1 MIILF
6 DLDGTIIDQKTTI
19 LKCLN
24 ILLEKYDTSYSMD
37 ELKPL
42 IGKTLKEIIERKVG
56 SENLAKQLRM
66 KYREIYVK
74 NYLEETK
81 IYDGVKE
88 LLMELR
94 KRKIKTGI
102 ITSKLGDV
110 ARSFLSDLKIDY
122 LFDIVVGEGDA
133 EMKPSPA
140 PVIFACKTLKE
151 KPENCIVVGDSE
163 DDIITGKNAGA
174 KTIAVLWGY
183 RNRKELE
190 DVNPDYVVESVG
202 ELRNTLFV
210 LLDTEKEPEAK
221 REYIRKLEKIRKGK
235 FIRVKDF
242 AKRL

>member
-24 ILLEKYDTSYSMD
+24 ILLKKYDTSYSID
-37 ELKPL
+37 ELMPL
-42 IGKTLKEIIERKVG
+42 IGKPLKEIIKRKVG
-56 SENLAKQLRM
+56 SEKLAKKLRM
-66 KYREIYVK
+66 EYREIYVK

-110 ARSFLSDLKIDY
+110 ARSFLKDLKIAH
-122 LFDIVVGEGDA
+122 LFDIIVGEGDA

-140 PVIFACKTLKE
+140 PVIRACRMLNEKT
-151 KPENCIVVGDSE
+151 ENCVVVGDSE
-163 DDIITGKNAGA
+163 DDVISGKNAGA

-183 RNRKELE
+183 RNRKQLE
-190 DVNPDYVVESVG
+190 NVNPDYVVGSVG
-202 ELRNTLFV
+202 ELRTVLFN
-210 LLDTEKEPEAK
+210 
-221 REYIRKLEKIRKGK
+221 II
-235 FIRVKDF
+235 
-242 AKRL
+242 

>member
-1 MIILF
+1 MIVLF
-6 DLDGTIIDQKTTI
+6 DLDGTVIDQKTTI

-24 ILLEKYDTSYSMD
+24 ILLEKYNTSYSMD
-37 ELKPL
+37 ELRPL
-42 IGKTLKEIIERKVG
+42 IGKPLKEIIKRKVG
-56 SENLAKQLRM
+56 SEKLAKQLRM

-81 IYDGVKE
+81 IYDGVEE

-110 ARSFLSDLKIDY
+110 ARSFLKDLKIAH
-122 LFDIVVGEGDA
+122 LFDIVVGEGDT

-140 PVIFACKTLKE
+140 PVIHACRMLNE
-151 KPENCIVVGDSE
+151 KPENCVIVGDSE
-163 DDIITGKNAGA
+163 DDIITGKSAGA

-183 RNRKELE
+183 RNRKQLE

-202 ELRNTLFV
+202 QLRTVIFGLLFS
-210 LLDTEKEPEAK
+210 
-221 REYIRKLEKIRKGK
+221 
-235 FIRVKDF
+235 
-242 AKRL
+242 

>member
-6 DLDGTIIDQKTTI
+6 DLDGTIIEQSATI

-24 ILLEKYDTSYSMD
+24 ILLEKYNASYSM
-37 ELKPL
+37 EQLRPL
-42 IGKTLKEIIERKVG
+42 IGKPLKRIIERKVG

-88 LLMELR
+88 LLIELR

-110 ARSFLSDLKIDY
+110 TRSFLKDLKISH
-122 LFDIVVGEGDA
+122 LFDVVVGEGDA

-140 PVIFACKTLKE
+140 PVIHACKTLKE
-151 KPENCIVVGDSE
+151 KTENCIMVGDSE
-163 DDIITGKNAGA
+163 DDIIAGKNAGA

-190 DVNPDYVVESVG
+190 DVDPDYVVGSVG
-202 ELRNTLFV
+202 ELRSVLFA
-210 LLDTEKEPEAK
+210 LLKPP
-221 REYIRKLEKIRKGK
+221 
-235 FIRVKDF
+235 KDLY
-242 AKRL
+242 AN

>member
-6 DLDGTIIDQKTTI
+6 DLDGTVIDQKTTI
-19 LKCLN
+19 VRCLN
-24 ILLEKYDTSYSMD
+24 ILLKKYNKSYSMD

-42 IGKTLKEIIERKVG
+42 IGKPLKNIIKRKVG

-110 ARSFLSDLKIDY
+110 ARSFLKDLKINH
-122 LFDIVVGEGDA
+122 LFDVVVGEGDA

-140 PVIFACKTLKE
+140 PVIHACKTLEE
-151 KPENCIVVGDSE
+151 KPENCIMVGDSE
-163 DDIITGKNAGA
+163 DDIIAGKSAGA
-174 KTIAVLWGY
+174 KTIAVLWEY
-183 RNRKELE
+183 KNKEELE
-190 DVNPDYVVESVG
+190 NLNPDYVVESVE
-202 ELRNTLFV
+202 ELRNTLFG
-210 LLDTEKEPEAK
+210 LL
-221 REYIRKLEKIRKGK
+221 I
-235 FIRVKDF
+235 
-242 AKRL
+242 

>member
-24 ILLEKYDTSYSMD
+24 ILLKKYDTSYSID
-37 ELKPL
+37 ELMPL
-42 IGKTLKEIIERKVG
+42 IGKPLKEIIKRKVG
-56 SENLAKQLRM
+56 SEKLAKKLRM
-66 KYREIYVK
+66 EYREIYVK

-110 ARSFLSDLKIDY
+110 ARSFLKDLKIAH
-122 LFDIVVGEGDA
+122 LFDIIVGEGDA

-140 PVIFACKTLKE
+140 PVIRACKTLKE
-151 KPENCIVVGDSE
+151 KPENCIMVGDSE
-163 DDIITGKNAGA
+163 DDVISGKKAGA

-190 DVNPDYVVESVG
+190 KENPDYVVESVG
-202 ELRNTLFV
+202 ELRTV
-210 LLDTEKEPEAK
+210 LSGFLS
-221 REYIRKLEKIRKGK
+221 
-235 FIRVKDF
+235 
-242 AKRL
+242 

>member
-24 ILLEKYDTSYSMD
+24 ILLKKYDTSYSID
-37 ELKPL
+37 ELMPL
-42 IGKTLKEIIERKVG
+42 IGKPLKEIIKRKVG
-56 SENLAKQLRM
+56 SEKLAKKLRM
-66 KYREIYVK
+66 EYREIYVK
-74 NYLEETK
+74 NYLEETR
-81 IYDGVKE
+81 IYDGVEE

-110 ARSFLSDLKIDY
+110 ARSFLKDLKINH
-122 LFDIVVGEGDA
+122 LFDVVVGEGDA

-140 PVIFACKTLKE
+140 PVIFACKMLKE
-151 KPENCIVVGDSE
+151 KLGNCVVVGDSE

-183 RNRKELE
+183 RNRKQLE
-190 DVNPDYVVESVG
+190 NVNPDYMVGSVEH
-202 ELRNTLFV
+202 LRTVIFA
-210 LLDTEKEPEAK
+210 LLKPP
-221 REYIRKLEKIRKGK
+221 
-235 FIRVKDF
+235 KDLY
-242 AKRL
+242 AN